1 VPKTKDY
8 YEVLGVPR
16 TATEK
21 EITSAFRKLA
31 RKHHPD
37 LNAGDKQAEGRF
49 KEISQAHDVLS
60 DAKKRSL
67 YDEFGADWAAA
78 QAGGVQP
85 GGNRGRV
92 RQQPGGGGAQYRTVT
107 PEEMGDLFGDAGGF
121 GDIFGS
127 IFGGNARGRGRV
139 EPADVEAPI
148 TVSLA
153 EIYRGTSRTVEL
165 PGGRRVEVK
174 VPAGVKE
181 GTVLRV
187 PGLRARVQIAPD
199 LVFAREGKD
208 VRVVVPVP
216 PGPERGPAR
225 RPLCRGQGPAAGPDG
240 RANPQVGGTA
250 AAALIRRSLFSRA
263 PCPSPA
269 DCSCPWFSFP
279 AWRRSAWSSEP
290 HGCSRR
296 TSGPACTCGAS
307 SSASS
312 SSTSQ
317 RDT

>member
-1 VPKTKDY
+1 MPKTKDY
-8 YEVLGVPR
+8 YEMLGVPR
-16 TATEK
+16 TASQK

-37 LNAGDKQAEGRF
+37 LNAGDKASEAKF

-67 YDEFGADWAAA
+67 YDEFGSNWAAA
-78 QAGGVQP
+78 EAGGVQP
-85 GGNRGRV
+85 GQGRGGGFRP
-92 RQQPGGGGAQYRTVT
+92 QQGGGAQYRTVT
-107 PEEMGDLFGDAGGF
+107 PNEMEDLFGGAGGGF

-127 IFGGNARGRGRV
+127 IFGGNARDRARQ

-153 EIYRGTSRTVEL
+153 EVYRGTSRTVEL

-199 LVFAREGKD
+199 PLFTREGKD
-208 VRVVVPVP
+208 LRVVVPVP
-216 PGPERGPAR
+216 LHVALHGGEVAAPTLKGGQVQFKVAPETQNGTKIRLRG
-225 RPLCRGQGPAAGPDG
+225 LGLPD
-240 RANPQVGGTA
+240 PKGGTPGDLYA
-250 AAALIRRSLFSRA
+250 EVKVQL
-263 PCPSPA
+263 PVPM
-269 DCSCPWFSFP
+269 D
-279 AWRRSAWSSEP
+279 E
-290 HGCSRR
+290 R
-296 TSGPACTCGAS
+296 TRKWAGEQPV
-307 SSASS
+307 
-312 SSTSQ
+312 
-317 RDT
+317 

>member
-16 TATEK
+16 TATQK
-21 EITSAFRKLA
+21 EITAAFRKLA

-37 LNAGDKQAEGRF
+37 LNAGDKQAESRF

-67 YDEFGADWAAA
+67 YNEFGSDWAAA
-78 QAGGVQP
+78 EAGGVQP
-85 GGNRGRV
+85 GQGRGGGFRP
-92 RQQPGGGGAQYRTVT
+92 QPGGGVQYRTVT
-107 PEEMGDLFGDAGGF
+107 PEEMEDLFGDAGAGGGF

-127 IFGGNARGRGRV
+127 IFGGGARGRARQ
-139 EPADVEAPI
+139 EPPDVEAPI

-153 EIYRGTSRTVEL
+153 EVYRGTSRTVEL

-199 LVFAREGKD
+199 PLFTREGKD
-208 VRVVVPVP
+208 IRVTVPVP
-216 PGPERGPAR
+216 LHVALRGGEVAAPTLKGGQVQFKVPPETQNGTKIRLRGLGLPDPKGGIPGDLYAEVKVQLPVPMDER
-225 RPLCRGQGPAAGPDG
+225 
-240 RANPQVGGTA
+240 
-250 AAALIRRSLFSRA
+250 IRKWA
-263 PCPSPA
+263 EEQPI
-269 DCSCPWFSFP
+269 
-279 AWRRSAWSSEP
+279 
-290 HGCSRR
+290 
-296 TSGPACTCGAS
+296 
-307 SSASS
+307 
-312 SSTSQ
+312 
-317 RDT
+317 